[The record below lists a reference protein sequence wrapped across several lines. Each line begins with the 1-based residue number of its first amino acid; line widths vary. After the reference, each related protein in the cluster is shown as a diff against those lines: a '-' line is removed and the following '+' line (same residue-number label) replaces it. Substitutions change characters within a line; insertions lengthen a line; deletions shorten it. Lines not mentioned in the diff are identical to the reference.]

1 MHVSY
6 VLNHTNV
13 RHEDKKIDPTSY
25 MHHLKNDNIVQFV
38 ALEFIQIKC
47 TAKQF

>member
-1 MHVSY
+1 MHVSH

-13 RHEDKKIDPTSY
+13 QHEDKKDRPKILHY
-25 MHHLKNDNIVQFV
+25 LKNDNIVQFV
-38 ALEFIQIKC
+38 ALEFIQIKR

>member
-1 MHVSY
+1 MHVSH

-13 RHEDKKIDPTSY
+13 RHEDKKDGLNILHY
-25 MHHLKNDNIVQFV
+25 LKNYNIVQFV

>member
-1 MHVSY
+1 MHVSH

-13 RHEDKKIDPTSY
+13 HEDKKDRPNILHY
-25 MHHLKNDNIVQFV
+25 LKNDNIVQFV

-47 TAKQF
+47 TSKQF